1 MASIHAELVY
11 VPESQPPIHLRLML
25 QEGTTVALA
34 IQQSGLLQRHPEID
48 TLPTG
53 IFGAQVPLTQVIKE
67 GDRIEIYRLLL
78 IDPKEKRRLRARQK

>member
-11 VPESQPPIHLRLML
+11 VPESHSPIHMRLML
-25 QEGTTVALA
+25 PEGITVAGA
-34 IQQSGLLQRHPEID
+34 IHHSGLLQRHPEVE

-53 IFGAQVPLTQVIKE
+53 IFGTPVPLTQVVKE